1 MRQSRSPRNTSDD
14 NLLYQNELY
23 LGCLQS
29 LYNLTLSNMRGER
42 VKWTRKSARGVLKV
56 FGMMESIAEKR
67 TGLGSPGTAV

>member
-29 LYNLTLSNMRGER
+29 LYNLTLDNMRGEG
-42 VKWTRKSARGVLKV
+42 VTRAAAPR
-56 FGMMESIAEKR
+56 A
-67 TGLGSPGTAV
+67 GSSRPPANGSTTSGPGEAQGG